1 MWGPKAAA
9 MSETD
14 RSITIDADNIVRE
27 DFFNN
32 ELNMS
37 RVTDTDVISWAG
49 KNTVNGLVYG
59 NGGIKCCPWML
70 LIEWYTRSGLKV
82 IKQVQVDFCW
92 NIPLYPK

>member
-1 MWGPKAAA
+1 

-59 NGGIKCCPWML
+59 NGGIKCWSADVVNRMRTH
-70 LIEWYTRSGLKV
+70 EAVESDKAS
-82 IKQVQVDFCW
+82 QVDFCW
-92 NIPLYPK
+92 NIPYIPNEQCLL